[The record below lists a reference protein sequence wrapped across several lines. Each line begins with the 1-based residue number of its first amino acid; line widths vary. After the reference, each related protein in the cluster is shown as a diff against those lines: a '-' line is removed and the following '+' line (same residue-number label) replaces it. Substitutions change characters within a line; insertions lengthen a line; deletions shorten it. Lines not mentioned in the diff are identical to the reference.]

1 MIKKIIIKN
10 IPEAADII
18 FYELQGGFY
27 IETLSGTTIISFLT
41 KSCDIPESYIIDKIK
56 TIFHNGNP
64 VDDIKT
70 VKLYEDSVVAI
81 SGAMPG
87 IVGAMM
93 RIGSPYAPM
102 RESITDKG
110 ATEGVIGEMIP
121 VKLKLF
127 NVILSDHGKR
137 FTENGVIFERE
148 TIHRLIRKCEYAAG
162 KKFLISIDNES
173 LESSY
178 VEQLTDEKYL
188 ISSAI

>member
-1 MIKKIIIKN
+1 MVKKLIIKN

-18 FYELQGGFY
+18 HYELQGGFY
-27 IETLSGTTIISFLT
+27 IETESGITLLGFLIE
-41 KSCDIPESYIIDKIK
+41 SCSIPENYIKEKIQ

-64 VDDIKT
+64 VDDLKT
-70 VKLYEDSVVAI
+70 TKLYSDSVVAI

-110 ATEGVIGEMIP
+110 DAEGITGERIL

-127 NVILSDHGKR
+127 NVILNDYGKK
-137 FTENGVIFERE
+137 FSENGVIFERE
-148 TIHRLIRKCEYAAG
+148 SVTRIIRKCESASG
-162 KKFLISIDNES
+162 KNFLFSVDEANYDSKNIETLS
-173 LESSY
+173 
-178 VEQLTDEKYL
+178 DEKYSL
-188 ISSAI
+188 SYNF

>member
-1 MIKKIIIKN
+1 MIKKLILKN

-18 FYELQGGFY
+18 LYELQGGFF
-27 IETLSGTTIISFLT
+27 IQTESGITLLSFLMQ
-41 KSCDIPESYIIDKIK
+41 SCAIPENYIKDKIK

-70 VKLYEDSVVAI
+70 TKLYSDSVVAV

-87 IVGAMM
+87 LVGAMM
-93 RIGSPYAPM
+93 RIGSPYASM

-110 ATEGVIGEMIP
+110 NAEGINGEKIL

-148 TIHRLIRKCEYAAG
+148 TILRLIRKCETAAG
-162 KKFLISIDNES
+162 ENFTFLIDNIS
-173 LESSY
+173 AGSSEY
-178 VEQLTDEKYL
+178 EKLTDEKYL
-188 ISSAI
+188 VSYSC